1 MPVDDLLDLSD
12 RRTTHFEKPRSY
24 RAKDKAANMGR
35 ISDATRFYI
44 GHVADLTE
52 ELNEKPEPDQERR
65 GQVNEPRS
73 VSVWTLKS
81 DGYV

>member
-1 MPVDDLLDLSD
+1 
-12 RRTTHFEKPRSY
+12 
-24 RAKDKAANMGR
+24 MGR

-44 GHVADLTE
+44 GHGADLTE